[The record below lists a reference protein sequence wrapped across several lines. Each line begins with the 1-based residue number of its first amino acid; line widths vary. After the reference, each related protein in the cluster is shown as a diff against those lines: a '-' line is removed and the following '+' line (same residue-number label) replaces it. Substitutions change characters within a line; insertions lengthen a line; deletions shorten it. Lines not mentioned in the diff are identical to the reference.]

1 MNKKILL
8 ILATCAAL
16 LAAGC
21 GEQSKI
27 DKVKATVIP
36 NCQGKT
42 METLTAGLLQ
52 NPKWGYEEITDGRK
66 FVTVNGTL
74 IGDSLPGWVKDQKV
88 MDVQFR
94 FGLNAKEETFDPAS
108 LNGFPSLTS
117 PEGIFQAYKA
127 MTCE

>member
-1 MNKKILL
+1 MSKKLLL
-8 ILATCAAL
+8 ILAACAAL

-21 GEQSKI
+21 GEQGKI

-36 NCQGKT
+36 NCQNKT
-42 METLTAGLLQ
+42 METLAAGLLQ
-52 NPKWGYEEITDGRK
+52 NPRWGYEEITDGRK

-94 FGLNAKEETFDPAS
+94 FGLDAKTDKFDPAT
-108 LNGFPSLTS
+108 LDGFPSLTS
-117 PEGIFQAYKA
+117 PEGIFQTYKA
-127 MTCE
+127 LTCS